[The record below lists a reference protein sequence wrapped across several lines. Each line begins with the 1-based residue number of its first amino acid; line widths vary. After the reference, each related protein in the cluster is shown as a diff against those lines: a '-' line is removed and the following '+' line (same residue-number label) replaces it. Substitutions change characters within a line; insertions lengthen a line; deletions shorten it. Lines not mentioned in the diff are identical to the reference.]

1 MGGIMRFA
9 HVNLIAKDWRRLA
22 AFYESVFD
30 CKRVPPERDLSGQ
43 WLDKATGVD
52 GAKITGI
59 HMRLPGGGDA
69 GPTLEIFQYDNGP
82 EIRTITPHT
91 PGFAH
96 IAFAVDN
103 VAETAKG
110 VFRDG
115 GRPVGELTMRQIAGV
130 GLLTMWYVSDPE
142 GNIIELQNIQPE

>member
-1 MGGIMRFA
+1 MRFT

-22 AFYESVFD
+22 AFYETVLG

-69 GPTLEIFQYDNGP
+69 GPTLEIFQYENGP
-82 EIRTITPHT
+82 KVRTMTPHT

-103 VAETAKG
+103 VEDTAHN
-110 VFRDG
+110 VFQAG
-115 GRPVGELTMRQIAGV
+115 GRPVGELTVRPIAGV

-142 GNIIELQNIQPE
+142 GNIIELQDIQPEK